1 MGLHAMYMECVMC
14 GDLRVRESCFGTSAL
29 RLGGKERNFWTNFLA
44 LFDLVVTLVAL
55 TQYGAR
61 NLMAGVLWD
70 ALAHT
75 ALAHPI

>member
-1 MGLHAMYMECVMC
+1 MIDRSRATSLHFTHVGGK
-14 GDLRVRESCFGTSAL
+14 GDFR
-29 RLGGKERNFWTNFLA
+29 KERNFWTNFLA

-55 TQYGAR
+55 TQCGAR